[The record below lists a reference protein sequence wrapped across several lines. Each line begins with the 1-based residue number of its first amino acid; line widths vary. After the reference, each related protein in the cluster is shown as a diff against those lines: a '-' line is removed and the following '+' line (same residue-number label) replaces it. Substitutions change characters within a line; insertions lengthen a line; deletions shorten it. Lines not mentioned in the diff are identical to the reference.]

1 MKTACC
7 LGFLLI
13 GVTGTTGVLAHEPK
27 PAMTATPPVAPAAA
41 GAPPAAVDAAAT
53 PAAAI
58 ERFHAALASGDRQ
71 AALSLLDPKVVIFES
86 GGAEMSRDEYASHHL
101 DADMQFSRAVSSEI
115 VHRESYESGD
125 AAWVLTRTHTKGRFR
140 GRDIDA
146 NGVETMVLRRDDG
159 HWRIVHVHWSS
170 GS

>member
-13 GVTGTTGVLAHEPK
+13 GVPGSAGVLAHEPK

-58 ERFHAALASGDRQ
+58 ERFHAALAVAIGKPLCRCSIQ
-71 AALSLLDPKVVIFES
+71 KS
-86 GGAEMSRDEYASHHL
+86 
-101 DADMQFSRAVSSEI
+101 
-115 VHRESYESGD
+115 
-125 AAWVLTRTHTKGRFR
+125 
-140 GRDIDA
+140 
-146 NGVETMVLRRDDG
+146 
-159 HWRIVHVHWSS
+159 
-170 GS
+170 